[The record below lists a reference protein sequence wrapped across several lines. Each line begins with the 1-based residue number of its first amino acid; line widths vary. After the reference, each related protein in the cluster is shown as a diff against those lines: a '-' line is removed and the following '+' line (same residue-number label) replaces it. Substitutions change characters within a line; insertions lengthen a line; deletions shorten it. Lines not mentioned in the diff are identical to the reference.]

1 MQGKNLLLAGLAA
14 VALAAWTGGV
24 ARAQS
29 VAHGPSA
36 VDPPASPQPSPDSAS
51 QQGSSPQANVAP
63 ASMQTAEVQALLNKI
78 YTANFRVGDLIAA
91 LPSDQWKLSDEER
104 ASFRQKTDAL
114 RASVAALEKARSDFS
129 GHPDDSTLGQAT
141 ATALQSLLPQID
153 DYAKA
158 LQNTPGAGFAKDY
171 QQAGSDL
178 RDLDRQIEPY
188 FAYLQ
193 NPSQAPT
200 PSTPTPEAPTQ
211 GQTTPTPAQAPA
223 PTAPAPAEA
232 PKAPAPIQP
241 APNQIPG
248 EAGQAQ
254 AAVPPAQVPPPTP
267 AAQNPAP
274 SENAPAQPPAQPA
287 QAPASAAAS
296 AEGPAHPAVAPA
308 AMQPAEAQALLYK
321 IYAANFRVGD
331 LTGALG
337 IDQWKLGDQDR
348 AAIRQKADTLRTSVA
363 TVEKARSDFSGHP
376 DDLALG
382 QATASAIQSL
392 LPKIDEFATGLANT
406 PGASEAKDYQQAA
419 GDLRSLDTQLE
430 PYIAYLEAKNRPAA
444 PSGEAGAAVETEVI
458 KPAAALPPLTVAAPE
473 KAPLNNDQLKTLLYQ
488 AYIPAFRIKDLLGQE
503 HPDRWKIPD
512 AERTVYG
519 DASQA
524 LTKRLDDLASWR
536 DQLEAHPDSLEAA
549 FEVYAALDK
558 VAEPA
563 GIVGKM
569 AGQYDDPKVGSEY
582 VEKARQVTEFRNQ
595 IEPYVGYLLRR
606 HDQAIGTV
614 ERNFVTCET
623 ELTSVMRPTTMA
635 AEPLKNVLPV
645 FKGRGRSVTRGAG
658 SGRASAHSSK
668 KNSAGKPAPAGA
680 KAAPSSAKP
689 APSGAK
695 PAPAG
700 AKPAPS
706 GAKPAHSGAKPA
718 PSGTSPGH

>member
-1 MQGKNLLLAGLAA
+1 
-14 VALAAWTGGV
+14 
-24 ARAQS
+24 
-29 VAHGPSA
+29 
-36 VDPPASPQPSPDSAS
+36 
-51 QQGSSPQANVAP
+51 
-63 ASMQTAEVQALLNKI
+63 MQTAEVQALLNKI

-91 LPSDQWKLSDEER
+91 LPIDQWKLSDEER

-114 RASVAALEKARSDFS
+114 RASVATLEKARSDFYN
-129 GHPDDSTLGQAT
+129 HPDDSALGQAA

-158 LQNTPGAGFAKDY
+158 LQNTPGASFAKDY

-188 FAYLQ
+188 FAYL
-193 NPSQAPT
+193 NPSQAPA
-200 PSTPTPEAPTQ
+200 PSTPSAQAPTQ

-223 PTAPAPAEA
+223 PTAPVPAEA
-232 PKAPAPIQP
+232 PKAPAPSQP
-241 APNQIPG
+241 ARNQIPG

-254 AAVPPAQVPPPTP
+254 AAVAPAQVPPSTP
-267 AAQNPAP
+267 VAPNPSANETAPAQAP
-274 SENAPAQPPAQPA
+274 PQPAQPPAA
-287 QAPASAAAS
+287 AAAS
-296 AEGPAHPAVAPA
+296 AEGPAHPAVAAVAPA
-308 AMQPAEAQALLYK
+308 AMQPAEAQALLNK

-331 LTGALG
+331 LIGSLG

-348 AAIRQKADTLRTSVA
+348 ATIRQKADTLRTSVV
-363 TVEKARSDFSGHP
+363 TVEKARSDFSGRP

-392 LPKIDEFATGLANT
+392 LPKIDEFAAGLANT
-406 PGASEAKDYQQAA
+406 PGANEAKEYQQAA
-419 GDLRSLDTQLE
+419 GYLRSLDTQLE
-430 PYIAYLEAKNRPAA
+430 PYIAYLEAKNQPAA
-444 PSGEAGAAVETEVI
+444 PSGEVGAAVETEVI

-473 KAPLNNDQLKTLLYQ
+473 KSPLNNEQLKTLLYQ
-488 AYIPAFRIKDLLGQE
+488 AYVPAFRIKDLLGQE
-503 HPDRWKIPD
+503 HPDHWKIPD

-524 LTKRLDDLASWR
+524 LAKRLDDLARWR

-582 VEKARQVTEFRNQ
+582 LEKARQVSEFRNQ

-623 ELTSVMRPTTMA
+623 ELTSVMRPTTIA
-635 AEPLKNVLPV
+635 AEPMKNVLPV

-658 SGRASAHSSK
+658 SGKASAHSSK
-668 KNSAGKPAPAGA
+668 KNSAGKPALSGA
-680 KAAPSSAKP
+680 KPAPSGAKSVPSGGKP

-695 PAPAG
+695 PAP
-700 AKPAPS
+700 S
-706 GAKPAHSGAKPA
+706 GAKRA

>member
-1 MQGKNLLLAGLAA
+1 MQAAELQTLLY
-14 VALAAWTGGV
+14 
-24 ARAQS
+24 
-29 VAHGPSA
+29 
-36 VDPPASPQPSPDSAS
+36 
-51 QQGSSPQANVAP
+51 
-63 ASMQTAEVQALLNKI
+63 KI
-78 YTANFRVGDLIAA
+78 YTANFRVGDLTAA
-91 LPSDQWKLSDEER
+91 LPIDQWKLSDEER

-114 RASVAALEKARSDFS
+114 RASVAKLEKARGDFYN
-129 GHPDDSTLGQAT
+129 HPDDSALGQGT

-158 LQNTPGAGFAKDY
+158 LQSTPGASFAKDY

-193 NPSQAPT
+193 AKNLSQAPT
-200 PSTPTPEAPTQ
+200 PSTPSAEPPAQ
-211 GQTTPTPAQAPA
+211 SQTTPAPA
-223 PTAPAPAEA
+223 PASTAPVPAEA
-232 PKAPAPIQP
+232 PKAPSPSQP
-241 APNQIPG
+241 ARNQIPG

-254 AAVPPAQVPPPTP
+254 AAVQPTQVPAPTP
-267 AAQNPAP
+267 AAQNPSP
-274 SENAPAQPPAQPA
+274 SENAPAQAPAQPTQPPA
-287 QAPASAAAS
+287 APAAS

-308 AMQPAEAQALLYK
+308 GMQPAEAQALLYK
-321 IYAANFRVGD
+321 IYTANFRVGD
-331 LTGALG
+331 LTGSLG

-363 TVEKARSDFSGHP
+363 TVEKARSDFSSHP
-376 DDLALG
+376 DDLVLG
-382 QATASAIQSL
+382 QAMASAIQSL
-392 LPKIDEFATGLANT
+392 FSKIDEFAVALANT
-406 PGASEAKDYQQAA
+406 PGANDAKDYQQAA

-430 PYIAYLEAKNRPAA
+430 PYIAYLEAKNQPAA
-444 PSGEAGAAVETEVI
+444 PTGGIGAAVETEVI

-473 KAPLNNDQLKTLLYQ
+473 KSPFNNEQLKTLLYQ
-488 AYIPAFRIKDLLGQE
+488 AYVPAFRIKDLLGQE
-503 HPDRWKIPD
+503 QSDHWKIPD
-512 AERTVYG
+512 AERTVYS

-524 LTKRLDDLASWR
+524 LTKRLDDLSSWR
-536 DQLEAHPDSLEAA
+536 DQLDAHPDSLEAA

-563 GIVGKM
+563 GIVAKM
-569 AGQYDDPKVGSEY
+569 VGQYDDPKVGSEY
-582 VEKARQVTEFRNQ
+582 LEKARQVTEFRNQ

-623 ELTSVMRPTTMA
+623 ELTSVMRPATMA
-635 AEPLKNVLPV
+635 AEPMKNVLPV

-658 SGRASAHSSK
+658 SGKASTHSSK
-668 KNSAGKPAPAGA
+668 KNSAGKPAP
-680 KAAPSSAKP
+680 SVAKP

-695 PAPAG
+695 PALSGAKPAPSG